1 MENLVLNLT
10 SALFF
15 VFLYNLLLFRKEN
28 QMLGVRVKMK
38 PELLLFVA
46 IFSLVLFATPAFAS
60 ATAAAKET
68 GLFTE
73 LISKGAEIFNGVRDI
88 VFVVSGFGIIGV
100 AVGGFFG
107 NMNWKWLSAIII
119 GLIVIGLTGS
129 IIQFV
134 AGDTANV
141 NITNTL
147 I

>member
-10 SALFF
+10 LALFF
-15 VFLYNLLLFRKEN
+15 VFMFFNQPRKEK
-28 QMLGVRVKMK
+28 QMLRVRVKK
-38 PELLLFVA
+38 NAELLLFVVMV
-46 IFSLVLFATPAFAS
+46 SLVLFADPAFADG
-60 ATAAAKET
+60 TAKNDT
-68 GLFTE
+68 GLFSE
-73 LISKGAEIFNGVRDI
+73 LIHKGVEIFDGIREI

-119 GLIVIGLTGS
+119 GLMVIGLTGS

-134 AGDTANV
+134 AGDAANV
-141 NITNTL
+141 DITNTL